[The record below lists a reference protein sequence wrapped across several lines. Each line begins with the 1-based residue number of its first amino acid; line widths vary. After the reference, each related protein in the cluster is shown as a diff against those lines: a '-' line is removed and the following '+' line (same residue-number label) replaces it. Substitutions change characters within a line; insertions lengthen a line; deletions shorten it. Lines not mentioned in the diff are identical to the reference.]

1 MIQVASLLV
10 KLFVPI
16 PSLKAGH
23 IAGHK
28 AVGPGCSSDFLLQ
41 PTVAILLDKAE
52 VASDI
57 PSKYAR
63 CVFMIPCLFL
73 VQQ

>member
-10 KLFVPI
+10 KLFVPV
-16 PSLKAGH
+16 PSLK
-23 IAGHK
+23 AGHK